1 MATRLSPPR
10 RIVTANLPL
19 SSDMEHVVHPEPAVQ
34 VLVDDVIQQEELDG
48 NAYRGTVYTH
58 DRVPTNNDGT

>member
-1 MATRLSPPR
+1 
-10 RIVTANLPL
+10 
-19 SSDMEHVVHPEPAVQ
+19 MEHVVHPEPAVQ